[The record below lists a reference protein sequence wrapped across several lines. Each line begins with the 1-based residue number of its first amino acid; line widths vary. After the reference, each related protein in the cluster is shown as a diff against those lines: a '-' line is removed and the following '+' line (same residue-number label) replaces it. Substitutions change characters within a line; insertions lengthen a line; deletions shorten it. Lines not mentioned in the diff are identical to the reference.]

1 MEIFLLGDLES
12 DNGPGNANKQIRDL
26 LAEKYKVSYSFASGK
41 FSRILEMRKGIRNA
55 DLLLICSR
63 SKINYSAIRYAKKCK
78 KKIIYLMH
86 GYASYEEEIE
96 NPTIGESKL
105 EQIRSYETFVFDAAD
120 QIVCVSK
127 KCRDFMRK
135 QLPQYENKL
144 DYIYNVVDIE
154 KIKKSCKENGFQRQ
168 KNKIL
173 SVGGGLKRKNNLIIA
188 KSIERSRSNLEYVV
202 VGKELEDGEKIK
214 RFGFVTWIE
223 KLPNEEL
230 IQVMNQSS
238 LYIQNSSF
246 ETFGLAVIEALSAGC
261 SLLISNEVG
270 CKDLFET
277 IRDTD
282 IIFDITNEEEIFVKI
297 EYLLREPNNQRM
309 VNGFRKNWV
318 SKEYQRQRW
327 DEIIKKIYQEG

>member
-1 MEIFLLGDLES
+1 
-12 DNGPGNANKQIRDL
+12 
-26 LAEKYKVSYSFASGK
+26 
-41 FSRILEMRKGIRNA
+41 
-55 DLLLICSR
+55 
-63 SKINYSAIRYAKKCK
+63 
-78 KKIIYLMH
+78 MH

-318 SKEYQRQRW
+318 SKEYQRLRW